1 MASILL
7 GGTKFSYQIVRK
19 NIASLRL
26 RLQSRRSF
34 VVSVPRFTPEFV
46 INRFINQNSSWILS
60 HAQKIPPRRSISNLN
75 KLSILGEVFD
85 LIFIPTQSD
94 SVIVYQNEK
103 KIYANISKNTDS
115 YIKKVLEK
123 KLRPLALSLIKNQ
136 LLLLKRQ
143 FGFDYGRVT
152 VRNQSSRFGSCSSQ
166 GNLSFNWQII
176 FFPPDKFRHILLHE
190 LTHLNIKNHSPKFW
204 QQLTQYDPH
213 AKTNNLWLKQE
224 GTKKMIF

>member
-85 LIFIPTQSD
+85 LIFILF
-94 SVIVYQNEK
+94 E
-103 KIYANISKNTDS
+103 
-115 YIKKVLEK
+115 
-123 KLRPLALSLIKNQ
+123 ALKSL
-136 LLLLKRQ
+136 
-143 FGFDYGRVT
+143 
-152 VRNQSSRFGSCSSQ
+152 
-166 GNLSFNWQII
+166 
-176 FFPPDKFRHILLHE
+176 FFRL
-190 LTHLNIKNHSPKFW
+190 LNI
-204 QQLTQYDPH
+204 LD
-213 AKTNNLWLKQE
+213 
-224 GTKKMIF
+224 IC

>member
-176 FFPPDKFRHILLHE
+176 FFPPDKVRHLLLHE
-190 LTHLNIKNHSPKFW
+190 LTHLDIKNHSSKFW
-204 QQLTQYDPH
+204 HQLTQYDLN
-213 AKTNNLWLKQE
+213 AKANNLWLKRE
-224 GTKKMIF
+224 GTKLFLF

>member
-34 VVSVPRFTPEFV
+34 VVSVHRFTPEFV

-176 FFPPDKFRHILLHE
+176 FFPPDKFRHLLLHE
-190 LTHLNIKNHSPKFW
+190 LTHLDIKNHSSKFW
-204 QQLTQYDPH
+204 HQLTQYDLN
-213 AKTNNLWLKQE
+213 AKANNLWLKRE
-224 GTKKMIF
+224 GTKLFLF

>member
-1 MASILL
+1 MASIFL
-7 GGTKFSYQIVRK
+7 GSTKFSYQIVRK
-19 NIASLRL
+19 NINSLRL

-34 VVSVPRFTPEFV
+34 IVSAPKFTPEFV
-46 INRFINQNSSWILS
+46 INRFINQNSAWILS

-103 KIYANISKNTDS
+103 KIYANISKNTNS
-115 YIKKVLEK
+115 HIKKVLEK

-136 LLLLKRQ
+136 LLLLKHQ
-143 FGFDYGRVT
+143 FGFNYGRVT

-176 FFPPDKFRHILLHE
+176 FFPPDKFRHLLLHE
-190 LTHLNIKNHSPKFW
+190 LTHLDIKNHSSKFW
-204 QQLTQYDPH
+204 HQLTQYDPD
-213 AKTNNLWLKQE
+213 AKANNLWLKRE
-224 GTKKMIF
+224 GTKLFLF

>member
-176 FFPPDKFRHILLHE
+176 FFPP
-190 LTHLNIKNHSPKFW
+190 
-204 QQLTQYDPH
+204 
-213 AKTNNLWLKQE
+213 TNSV
-224 GTKKMIF
+224 IFFSMN

>member
-176 FFPPDKFRHILLHE
+176 FFPPDKFRHLLLHE
-190 LTHLNIKNHSPKFW
+190 WTHLDIKNHSSKFW
-204 QQLTQYDPH
+204 HQLTQYDLN
-213 AKTNNLWLKQE
+213 AKANNLWLKRE
-224 GTKKMIF
+224 GTKLFLF

>member
-1 MASILL
+1 MASIFL

-19 NIASLRL
+19 NINSLRL
-26 RLQSRRSF
+26 RLQSHRSF
-34 VVSVPRFTPEFV
+34 VVSAPKFTPEFV
-46 INRFINQNSSWILS
+46 INRFINQNSVWILS
-60 HAQKIPPRRSISNLN
+60 HAQKIPPRRSISDLS

-103 KIYANISKNTDS
+103 KIYANISKNTNS

-143 FGFDYGRVT
+143 FGFNYGRVT
-152 VRNQSSRFGSCSSQ
+152 VRNQSSRFGSCSSR

-176 FFPPDKFRHILLHE
+176 FFPPDKFRHLLLHE
-190 LTHLNIKNHSPKFW
+190 LTHLDIKNHSSKFW
-204 QQLTQYDPH
+204 YQLTQYDPD
-213 AKTNNLWLKQE
+213 AKANNLWLKRE
-224 GTKKMIF
+224 GTKLFLF

>member
-1 MASILL
+1 M
-7 GGTKFSYQIVRK
+7 
-19 NIASLRL
+19 
-26 RLQSRRSF
+26 
-34 VVSVPRFTPEFV
+34 
-46 INRFINQNSSWILS
+46 
-60 HAQKIPPRRSISNLN
+60 
-75 KLSILGEVFD
+75 
-85 LIFIPTQSD
+85 
-94 SVIVYQNEK
+94 IVYQNEK

-176 FFPPDKFRHILLHE
+176 FFPPDKFRHLLLHE
-190 LTHLNIKNHSPKFW
+190 LTHLDIKNHSSKFW
-204 QQLTQYDPH
+204 HQLTQYDLN
-213 AKTNNLWLKQE
+213 AKANNLWLKRE
-224 GTKKMIF
+224 GTKLFLF

>member
-176 FFPPDKFRHILLHE
+176 FFPPDKFRHLLLHE
-190 LTHLNIKNHSPKFW
+190 LTHLDIKNHSSKFW
-204 QQLTQYDPH
+204 HQLTQYDLN
-213 AKTNNLWLKQE
+213 AKANNLWLKRE
-224 GTKKMIF
+224 GTKLFLF